1 MKFFDILLLLSL
13 FLTVLT
19 DICSFFT
26 ERKFDYS
33 VLFIDL
39 PAILLLLLYLYSV
52 LKEHNQ
58 NKKIKM

>member
-1 MKFFDILLLLSL
+1 MKFFEILLPIS
-13 FLTVLT
+13 FILT

-26 ERKFDYS
+26 ERKFDYF

-39 PAILLLLLYLYSV
+39 PIILLLLLYLYSV

>member
-1 MKFFDILLLLSL
+1 MKFFEILLFLSL
-13 FLTVLT
+13 FLT

-39 PAILLLLLYLYSV
+39 PAILLLLLYLYLV

>member
-1 MKFFDILLLLSL
+1 MNFFAILLPISL
-13 FLTVLT
+13 VLT
-19 DICSFFT
+19 DICRFFT
-26 ERKFDYS
+26 ERKFDYF

-39 PAILLLLLYLYSV
+39 PIILLLLLYLYLV